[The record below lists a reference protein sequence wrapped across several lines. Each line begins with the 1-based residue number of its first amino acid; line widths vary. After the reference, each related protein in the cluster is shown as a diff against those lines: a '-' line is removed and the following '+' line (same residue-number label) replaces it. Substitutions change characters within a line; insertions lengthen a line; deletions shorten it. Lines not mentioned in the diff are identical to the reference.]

1 MDALIRWSILHRT
14 VVAALSVVWLFAGVF
29 FALHAPLDVF
39 PEFVPPQVTIQTEA
53 PGFAPEHVEQ
63 IVTRPIEAAIN
74 GAPGVES
81 MRSESVYG
89 LSVVLVTFKEDVDPV
104 TIRQGI
110 SERLATLAGELPA
123 GAAQPKLTPLTSST
137 MDVLKFG
144 LLSNAVDPYTLR
156 DIADWTI
163 NPHLL
168 ALPGIAR
175 VTVYGG
181 AIRQVQ
187 IQPDL
192 DRLAGLG
199 LTVNEVMEAGKAAL
213 ALRGG
218 GTIDTSSQ
226 RITLDA
232 PPPTPNPQAL
242 AQALVVMQDN
252 TPITIGQVANVT
264 IGPAVPIGDA
274 TIMGKPGVLVTVSSQ
289 FGANTLE
296 ATDAVEKALEEL
308 KPALARRG
316 IDVILLHRP
325 ASFIERALDNLQ
337 HALALGSALI
347 LAVLY
352 AFLRSWKAA
361 LISFLAIPL
370 SLLAAIVVLAEFGQT
385 LNTMTL
391 GGFALALGVLVD
403 DAIIDIENIMR
414 RLRLAKAVDRADD
427 LETIEDASIEI
438 RGSMLY
444 GTLAVIFVF
453 LPILFAGGVQGRFIG
468 PMALTFIIAV
478 VASMVVALTVTP
490 ALCALLLTGE
500 ETKDTPRLLDRMRDF
515 QAWCME
521 KVRTSWHL
529 TVAALAAAAG
539 AAIAVAP
546 FLHSELIPQFREG
559 HFVIQMATAAQGTS
573 VGDVVATGVRISNEL
588 LKLPFI
594 RAVGHQIG
602 RAEAGEDTWSPDKS
616 EFHVELTGEHEETET
631 EAQEKIRDVL
641 ENFPEVRTEA
651 MTFLGDRISE
661 TLSGETA
668 QVVINLIGTS
678 LDTLES
684 AAETVQ
690 KVISTVE
697 GVEDLRIP
705 KTEKVPTIALS
716 LDYAALANYGLT
728 VQDALDTMRTAFA
741 GATIGQSYVGAQ
753 TVDVVVILP
762 PDERNRIEQLSNL
775 LVSNAKTRVLL
786 GNVASISITDGRS
799 NIQHEGAQRRVN
811 VNFNG
816 SAGRSLRDTVA
827 EVKERVGALKLPAGV
842 YVSYAGQAEEERA
855 GQIRLGVL
863 TALSIALVVV
873 VLTAAFTRRALAVV
887 LLINVPFCLIGGMA
901 AIVGTGVGLTLGSLV
916 GLATVFGICARNSV
930 MMLAHVEHLVDQEGQ
945 PWSAQT
951 IRIAAAERFAPVFMT
966 ALMAALGLVPLAL
979 GLGRPGHEIE
989 APMAIAILGGLTTA
1003 TFLNLVVLPEALIR
1017 MQGWLGL
1024 TEAGSTRNESA
1035 QTTSRAL
1042 ARNFASRWLGQR

>member
-1 MDALIRWSILHRT
+1 MDALIRWSIRHRS
-14 VVAALSVVWLFAGVF
+14 VVAALSVAWFVAGIF

-53 PGFAPEHVEQ
+53 PGFAPEHIEQ
-63 IVTRPIEAAIN
+63 IVTRPIEAAVN
-74 GAPGVES
+74 GAPGIES
-81 MRSESVYG
+81 IRSESVYG
-89 LSVVLVTFKEDVDPV
+89 LSVILITFEADVDPV
-104 TIRQGI
+104 AIRQGI

-123 GAAQPKLTPLTSST
+123 GVAQPTLTPLTSST
-137 MDVLKFG
+137 MDVIKFG
-144 LLSNAVDPYTLR
+144 LLSSAVDPYTLR

-163 NPHLL
+163 HPHLL
-168 ALPGIAR
+168 SLPGIAR

-199 LTVNEVMEAGKAAL
+199 LTVTDVMEAGRAAL

-218 GTIDTSSQ
+218 GTIDTPSQ

-232 PPPTPNPQAL
+232 APPTPDPQAI
-242 AQALVVMQDN
+242 AQGLVTMQDN

-296 ATDAVEKALEEL
+296 ATAAVETALEDL
-308 KPALARRG
+308 KPTLAQRG
-316 IDVILLHRP
+316 IDIILLHRP
-325 ASFIERALDNLQ
+325 ASFIERALGNLE

-370 SLLAAIVVLAEFGQT
+370 SLLAAVFVLAEFGQT

-414 RLRLAKAVDRADD
+414 RLRLAKAAGHDDD
-427 LETIEDASIEI
+427 LATIEESSIEI

-453 LPILFAGGVQGRFIG
+453 LPILFAGGVQGRFIA

-478 VASMVVALTVTP
+478 IASMVVAMTVTP

-500 ETKDTPRLLDRMRDF
+500 ETKETPRLLDRMKAF

-521 KVRTSWHL
+521 AVRRRWPL
-529 TVAALAAAAG
+529 TVAALAAAA
-539 AAIAVAP
+539 AAAVAVAP
-546 FLHSELIPQFREG
+546 FLRSELIPQFREG
-559 HFVIQMATAAQGTS
+559 HFVVQMAMAAQGTS
-573 VGDVVATGVRISNEL
+573 VADVVATGVRVSNEL
-588 LKLPFI
+588 LKLPFVL
-594 RAVGHQIG
+594 AVGHQIG
-602 RAEAGEDTWSPDKS
+602 RADSGEDTWSPDKS
-616 EFHVELTGEHEETET
+616 EFHIELTGEHEETEA

-641 ENFPEVRTEA
+641 ENFPEVRSET

-661 TLSGETA
+661 SLSGETA
-668 QVVINLIGTS
+668 QVVINLTGP
-678 LDTLES
+678 DLERLETAGEAVRS
-684 AAETVQ
+684 AIAD
-690 KVISTVE
+690 ID

-705 KTEKVPTIALS
+705 KAAKVPTLS
-716 LDYAALANYGLT
+716 VKLDRAALANYGLT
-728 VQDALDTMRTAFA
+728 AQDALETMQTAFA
-741 GATIGQSYVGAQ
+741 GTTIGQTYVGAQ

-762 PDERNRIEQLSNL
+762 PDARSRIERLSNL
-775 LVSNAKTRVLL
+775 LVSNSRTRVLL
-786 GNVASISITDGRS
+786 GNVATISMTDGRV
-799 NIQHEGAQRRVN
+799 NIQHDGAQRRVN

-816 SAGRSLRDTVA
+816 SPDRSLRNTVA
-827 EVKERVGALKLPAGV
+827 DVKARVADLKLPPDV

-855 GQIRLGVL
+855 GQIRLAL
-863 TALSIALVVV
+863 LSALSVALVVV
-873 VLTAAFTRRALAVV
+873 VLTAAFARRALAAV

-901 AIVGTGVGLTLGSLV
+901 AIVASGIGLTLGSLV
-916 GLATVFGICARNSV
+916 GLATVFGIGARNSV
-930 MMLAHVEHLVDQEGQ
+930 MMLAHVEHLVDREGRA
-945 PWSAQT
+945 WSDRT
-951 IRIAAAERFAPVFMT
+951 IRLAAAERFAPVFMT
-966 ALMAALGLVPLAL
+966 ALLAALGLIPLAL

-1024 TEAGSTRNESA
+1024 DPTPAGQGRRRKTA
-1035 QTTSRAL
+1035 VTA
-1042 ARNFASRWLGQR
+1042 

>member
-1 MDALIRWSILHRT
+1 MDALIRWSIRYRSA
-14 VVAALSVVWLFAGVF
+14 VAALSVAWLVAGVF

-53 PGFAPEHVEQ
+53 PGFAPEHIEQ
-63 IVTRPIEAAIN
+63 IVTRPIEAAVN
-74 GAPGVES
+74 GAPGIAS
-81 MRSESVYG
+81 IRSESVYG
-89 LSVVLVTFKEDVDPV
+89 LSVVLITFEEDVDPV
-104 TIRQGI
+104 GIRQGI
-110 SERLATLAGELPA
+110 SERLSTLAGELPA
-123 GAAQPKLTPLTSST
+123 GVAQPRLTPLTSST

-163 NPHLL
+163 SPHLL
-168 ALPGIAR
+168 SLAGIAR

-199 LTVNEVMEAGKAAL
+199 LTLGDVMEAGRAAL
-213 ALRGG
+213 AMRGG
-218 GTIDTSSQ
+218 GTIDTASQ

-232 PPPTPNPQAL
+232 PPPAPDPQAIS
-242 AQALVVMQDN
+242 QALVAMHDN
-252 TPITIGQVANVT
+252 TPITIGDIATVT
-264 IGPAVPIGDA
+264 VGPAVPIGDA

-296 ATDAVEKALEEL
+296 ATEAVEAALEAL
-308 KPALARRG
+308 KPALQQRG
-316 IDVILLHRP
+316 IDIILLHRP
-325 ASFIERALDNLQ
+325 ASFIERALGNLE

-370 SLLAAIVVLAEFGQT
+370 SLLAAIVVLAELGQT

-414 RLRLAKAVDRADD
+414 RLRLAKAEGREDD
-427 LETIEDASIEI
+427 LATIEEASIEI

-453 LPILFAGGVQGRFIG
+453 LPVLFAGGVQGRFIG

-478 VASMVVALTVTP
+478 IASMVVALTVTP

-500 ETKDTPRLLDRMRDF
+500 ETKETPRILDYMKRL

-521 KVRTSWHL
+521 QVRTRWRL
-529 TVAALAAAAG
+529 TVAALTGAAG
-539 AAIAVAP
+539 AAVAIAP

-559 HFVIQMATAAQGTS
+559 HFVIQMGMAAQGTS

-588 LKLPFI
+588 MKLPFI

-631 EAQEKIRDVL
+631 EAQERIREVL
-641 ENFPEVRTEA
+641 ESFPEVRTEA

-668 QVVINLIGTS
+668 QVVISLSGTD
-678 LDTLES
+678 LETLER

-690 KVISTVE
+690 AAIQEVE
-697 GVEDLRIP
+697 GVDDLRIP
-705 KTEKVPTIALS
+705 RSAKVPTLS
-716 LDYAALANYGLT
+716 ITLDQAALANYGLT
-728 VQDALDTMRTAFA
+728 ARDALDTVQTAFA
-741 GATIGQSYVGAQ
+741 GTTIGQTYVGAQ

-762 PDERNRIEQLSNL
+762 ADARNRIEQLSNL
-775 LVSNAKTRVLL
+775 LISTPRTSVLL
-786 GNVASISITDGRS
+786 ANVASIKMTDGRV

-816 SAGRSLRDTVA
+816 SGERSLQGTVG
-827 EVKERVGALKLPAGV
+827 EVKERIAALTLPAGV

-855 GQIRLGVL
+855 GQIRLAVL
-863 TALSIALVVV
+863 TALSFALVVV
-873 VLTAAFTRRALAVV
+873 VLAAAFNRRALAVV

-901 AIVGTGVGLTLGSLV
+901 AIVASDIGLTLGSLV
-916 GLATVFGICARNSV
+916 GLITVFGIGARNSV
-930 MMLAHVEHLVDQEGQ
+930 MMLAHVEHLVDREGQ
-945 PWSAQT
+945 PWSDHT
-951 IRIAAAERFAPVFMT
+951 IRVAAAERFAPVFMT

-1017 MQGWLGL
+1017 MQSRLGL
-1024 TEAGSTRNESA
+1024 RPKPGD
-1035 QTTSRAL
+1035 RAL
-1042 ARNFASRWLGQR
+1042 KARPPEAVA

>member
-1 MDALIRWSILHRT
+1 MDALIRWSIRYRT
-14 VVAALSVVWLFAGVF
+14 VVAVMSVAWLVMGVV
-29 FALHAPLDVF
+29 FALRAPLDVF

-63 IVTRPIEAAIN
+63 IVTRPIEAAVN
-74 GAPGVES
+74 GAPGVKF

-89 LSVVLVTFKEDVDPV
+89 LSVVLVSFEDDVDPI

-110 SERLATLAGELPA
+110 SERLATLAGELPE
-123 GAAQPKLTPLTSST
+123 GVAQPKLTPLTSST

-144 LLSNAVDPYTLR
+144 LISDVVDAYTLR

-192 DRLAGLG
+192 NRLAGLG
-199 LTVNEVMEAGKAAL
+199 LTLKDVMEAGRSAL
-213 ALRGG
+213 TLRGG

-226 RITLDA
+226 RITVDV
-232 PPPTPNPQAL
+232 PPPTPDPQAL
-242 AQALVVMQDN
+242 AQALVVMEGN
-252 TPITIGQVANVT
+252 TPVTVGQVANVT

-289 FGANTLE
+289 FGANTLK
-296 ATDAVEKALEEL
+296 ATVAIENALKDL
-308 KPALARRG
+308 KPALAHRG
-316 IDVILLHRP
+316 IDVVLLHRP
-325 ASFIERALDNLQ
+325 ASFIERALGNLE

-370 SLLAAIVVLAEFGQT
+370 SLLAAIFVLAQFGQT

-414 RLRLAKAVDRADD
+414 RLRLAKAEGRDDD
-427 LETIEDASIEI
+427 LGTIEEASIEI

-468 PMALTFIIAV
+468 PMALTFVIAV
-478 VASMVVALTVTP
+478 MASMVVALTVTP

-500 ETKDTPRLLDRMRDF
+500 AARETPRLLDRMKDF

-521 KVRTSWHL
+521 KVRTNWRV
-529 TVAALAAAAG
+529 TVGVLAAAA
-539 AAIAVAP
+539 AAAVAVAP
-546 FLHSELIPQFREG
+546 FLRSELIPQFREG

-573 VGDVVATGVRISNEL
+573 VGDIAATGVRISNEL

-616 EFHVELTGEHEETET
+616 EFHVELTSEHSETET

-661 TLSGETA
+661 SLSGETA
-668 QVVINLIGTS
+668 QMVINLSGTE
-678 LDTLES
+678 LQALEVT
-684 AAETVQ
+684 AEQIEKAIASVDG
-690 KVISTVE
+690 IE
-697 GVEDLRIP
+697 ALRIP
-705 KTEKVPTIALS
+705 RAAKVPTIAVK
-716 LDYAALANYGLT
+716 LDRVALTNYGLT
-728 VQDALDTMRTAFA
+728 PQDALDTMQTAFA
-741 GATIGQSYVGAQ
+741 GTTIGQTYIGAQ

-762 PDERNRIEQLSNL
+762 PNERNRIEQLSNL
-775 LVSNAKTRVLL
+775 LVGNAKTRVLL
-786 GNVASISITDGRS
+786 GNVASIIMTEGRS

-816 SAGRSLRDTVA
+816 SEHHSLRDIVS
-827 EVKERVGALKLPAGV
+827 EVKKRVSALKLPAGV

-855 GQIRLGVL
+855 GQIRLGLL
-863 TALSIALVVV
+863 TSVSITLVII
-873 VLTAAFTRRALAVV
+873 VLTAAFERRALAAV

-901 AIVGTGVGLTLGSLV
+901 AIVASGIGLTLGSLV
-916 GLATVFGICARNSV
+916 GLVTVFGIGARNSV
-930 MMLAHVEHLVDQEGQ
+930 MMLAHVEHLVDREGRA
-945 PWSAQT
+945 WSDHT
-951 IRIAAAERFAPVFMT
+951 IRVAAAERFAPVFMT

-1017 MQGWLGL
+1017 MQSWLRINKDR
-1024 TEAGSTRNESA
+1024 STPNRSNGA
-1035 QTTSRAL
+1035 IRRATK
-1042 ARNFASRWLGQR
+1042 FATRDG

>member
-1 MDALIRWSILHRT
+1 MDALIRWSIRYR
-14 VVAALSVVWLFAGVF
+14 VAVAALSVVWLVAGVL
-29 FALHAPLDVF
+29 FALNAPLDVF

-63 IVTRPIEAAIN
+63 IITRPIEAAVN
-74 GAPGVES
+74 GAPGIES

-89 LSVVLVTFKEDVDPV
+89 LSVVLITFKEDVDPL

-123 GAAQPKLTPLTSST
+123 GVTQPKLTPLTSST

-144 LLSNAVDPYTLR
+144 LVSNVVDAYTLR

-163 NPHLL
+163 NPQLL
-168 ALPGIAR
+168 SLPGIAR

-181 AIRQVQ
+181 AVREVQ
-187 IQPDL
+187 IQPDV

-199 LTVNEVMEAGKAAL
+199 ISLNELMEAGKAAV

-218 GTIDTSSQ
+218 GTIDTNSQ

-232 PPPTPNPQAL
+232 PPPTPDPEAISQG
-242 AQALVVMQDN
+242 LVVMQDN
-252 TPITIGQVANVT
+252 MPVTIGQVANVT
-264 IGPAVPIGDA
+264 IGPQVPIGDA

-289 FGANTLE
+289 FGANTLK
-296 ATDAVEKALEEL
+296 ATEAVEEALKDL
-308 KPALARRG
+308 KPTLEKRG

-325 ASFIERALDNLQ
+325 ASFIERALGNLE

-347 LAVLY
+347 LGVLY

-414 RLRLAKAVDRADD
+414 RLRLAKAEGKTDD
-427 LETIEDASIEI
+427 LATIEEASIEI

-453 LPILFAGGVQGRFIG
+453 LPILFTGGVQGRFIG

-478 VASMVVALTVTP
+478 IASMVVALTVTP
-490 ALCALLLTGE
+490 ALCALLLTGD
-500 ETKDTPRLLDRMRDF
+500 ETQETPRILERMKNV
-515 QAWCME
+515 QAWCMDR
-521 KVRTSWHL
+521 VRRSWGA
-529 TVAALAAAAG
+529 TVALLVAASAASIG
-539 AAIAVAP
+539 VAP

-559 HFVIQMATAAQGTS
+559 HFVIQMTAAAQGTS
-573 VGDVVATGVRISNEL
+573 VADVVATGIRVSNEL

-616 EFHVELTGEHEETET
+616 EFHVELTSEHEETET
-631 EAQEKIRDVL
+631 EAQDKIREVL
-641 ENFPEVRTEA
+641 EDFPEVRTEA

-661 TLSGETA
+661 SLSGETA
-668 QVVINLIGTS
+668 QMVINLSGPQ
-678 LDTLES
+678 LEALEA
-684 AAETVQ
+684 AAEQIQ
-690 KVISTVE
+690 KAIATVE

-705 KTEKVPTIALS
+705 RAAKVPTITLK
-716 LDYAALANYGLT
+716 LDNAALARYGLT
-728 VQDALDTMRTAFA
+728 AQDALDAVQTGFA
-741 GATIGQSYVGAQ
+741 GTTIGQTYVGAQ
-753 TVDVVVILP
+753 TVDVVVILAP
-762 PDERNRIEQLSNL
+762 SDRNRVEQLSNL
-775 LVSNAKTRVLL
+775 LMGNTKSRVLL
-786 GNVASISITDGRS
+786 GSVATITMTDGRS
-799 NIQHEGAQRRVN
+799 NIQHEGAQRRVT

-816 SAGRSLRDTVA
+816 SPERSLRDTDT
-827 EVKERVGALKLPAGV
+827 EVKERIAELKLPQGV

-855 GQIRLGVL
+855 GQLRLALL
-863 TALSIALVVV
+863 TSLSIALVVV
-873 VLTAAFTRRALAVV
+873 VLTLAFKRRALAGV

-901 AIVGTGVGLTLGSLV
+901 AIVASGIGLTLGSLV
-916 GLATVFGICARNSV
+916 GLVTVFGIGARNSV
-930 MMLAHVEHLVDQEGQ
+930 MMLAHVEHLVDVEGH
-945 PWSAQT
+945 PWSAET
-951 IRIAAAERFAPVFMT
+951 IHIAAAERFAPVFMT

-989 APMAIAILGGLTTA
+989 APMAITILGGLTSA
-1003 TFLNLVVLPEALIR
+1003 TFLNLVLLPETLIR
-1017 MQGWLGL
+1017 LQSWLGL
-1024 TEAGSTRNESA
+1024 DKKSSDAKARRTFAKVGS
-1035 QTTSRAL
+1035 
-1042 ARNFASRWLGQR
+1042 

>member
-1 MDALIRWSILHRT
+1 MDALIKWSIRYRT
-14 VVAALSVVWLFAGVF
+14 LVAALTVVWLVAGAF

-53 PGFAPEHVEQ
+53 QGFAPELVEQ
-63 IVTRPIEAAIN
+63 TVTRPIEAAVN

-81 MRSESVYG
+81 IRSESVYG
-89 LSVVLVTFKEDVDPV
+89 LSVVLLSFKDDVDPV
-104 TIRQGI
+104 SVRQGI

-123 GAAQPKLTPLTSST
+123 GVAQPKLTPLTSST

-144 LLSNAVDPYTLR
+144 LISNTVDSYTLR

-163 NPHLL
+163 SPDLL

-181 AIRQVQ
+181 AVRQVQ

-199 LTVNEVMEAGKAAL
+199 LTVKDVLEAGRAAL
-213 ALRGG
+213 TLRGG
-218 GTIDTSSQ
+218 GTVDTNAQ
-226 RITLDA
+226 RIMLDA
-232 PPPTPNPQAL
+232 PPPGPDPAVI

-252 TPITIGQVANVT
+252 RPITIGQVANVT
-264 IGPAVPIGDA
+264 ISPAVPIGDA
-274 TIMGKPGVLVTVSSQ
+274 TIMGEPGVLVTVSSQ

-296 ATDAVEKALEEL
+296 ATHVVERALEDL

-316 IDVILLHRP
+316 IEIILLHRP
-325 ASFIERALDNLQ
+325 ASFIERALGNLE

-352 AFLRSWKAA
+352 GFLRSWKAA

-370 SLLAAIVVLAEFGQT
+370 SLLAAIVVLAELGQT

-414 RLRLAKAVDRADD
+414 RLRLAKAAGQADP
-427 LETIEDASIEI
+427 LATIEDASIEI

-453 LPILFAGGVQGRFIG
+453 IPILFAGGVQGRFIG

-500 ETKDTPRLLDRMRDF
+500 EAKETPRLVGKMKDL

-521 KVRTSWHL
+521 KVRAHWHV
-529 TVAALAAAAG
+529 TVAALAAMAG
-539 AAIAVAP
+539 ASIAVAP
-546 FLHSELIPQFREG
+546 FLQSELIPQFREG
-559 HFVIQMATAAQGTS
+559 HFVIQMATATQGTS
-573 VGDVVATGVRISNEL
+573 VGDVMQTGIRISREL
-588 LKLPFI
+588 LKLPFVS
-594 RAVGHQIG
+594 AVGHQIG

-616 EFHVELTGEHEETET
+616 EFHVELTARHEETET
-631 EAQEKIRDVL
+631 EAQEKIRFAL
-641 ENFPEVRTEA
+641 ESFPEVRTET

-668 QVVINLIGTS
+668 QVVINLSGA
-678 LDTLES
+678 DLE
-684 AAETVQ
+684 ALENVAEDI
-690 KVISTVE
+690 KNAISSVK
-697 GVEDLRIP
+697 GVDDLRIP
-705 KTEKVPTIALS
+705 KAAKVPTIS
-716 LDYAALANYGLT
+716 LKLDHVALANYGLT
-728 VQDALDTMRTAFA
+728 AEDALGTVQTAFA
-741 GATIGQSYVGAQ
+741 GTTIGQTFVGAQ
-753 TVDVVVILP
+753 TIDVVVILQAT
-762 PDERNRIEQLSNL
+762 DRGRIEQLSNL
-775 LVSNAKTRVLL
+775 LVGNAQTRVLL
-786 GNVASISITDGRS
+786 GNIASVAMTEGRV
-799 NIQHEGAQRRVN
+799 NIQHEGAQRRVT

-816 SAGRSLRDTVA
+816 SAERSLQETVA
-827 EVKERVGALKLPAGV
+827 EVKDRVAARRLPQGV

-855 GQIRLGVL
+855 ARLRLAVL
-863 TALSIALVVV
+863 TAISIGLVVV
-873 VLTAAFTRRALAVV
+873 VLTAAFTRRSLAAV

-901 AIVGTGVGLTLGSLV
+901 AIVASGIGLTLGSLV
-916 GLATVFGICARNSV
+916 GLVTVFGIGARNSV
-930 MMLAHVEHLVDQEGQ
+930 MMLAHVEHLVDREAR
-945 PWSAQT
+945 PWSDQT
-951 IRIAAAERFAPVFMT
+951 IRVAAAERFAPVFMT
-966 ALMAALGLVPLAL
+966 ALMAALGLVPL
-979 GLGRPGHEIE
+979 GSRPRPSGSRNRGRQWQ
-989 APMAIAILGGLTTA
+989 LQ
-1003 TFLNLVVLPEALIR
+1003 F
-1017 MQGWLGL
+1017 W
-1024 TEAGSTRNESA
+1024 AGSPRPPS
-1035 QTTSRAL
+1035 
-1042 ARNFASRWLGQR
+1042 

>member
-1 MDALIRWSILHRT
+1 MDSLIRWSIKYRT
-14 VVAALSVVWLFAGVF
+14 AVAALSIVWLVAGVF
-29 FALHAPLDVF
+29 FALRAPLDVF

-53 PGFAPEHVEQ
+53 PGFAPEHIEQ
-63 IVTRPIEAAIN
+63 IVTRPIESAVN
-74 GAPGVES
+74 GAPGIAS
-81 MRSESVYG
+81 IRSESVYG
-89 LSVVLVTFKEDVDPV
+89 LSVVLITFEEDVDPV

-123 GAAQPKLTPLTSST
+123 GVAQPKLTPLTSST

-144 LLSNAVDPYTLR
+144 LVSNVVDAYTLR

-163 NPHLL
+163 NPQLL

-181 AIRQVQ
+181 AIRQLQ

-192 DRLAGLG
+192 DRLSGLG
-199 LTVNEVMEAGKAAL
+199 LTINDVMQAGRAAL

-218 GTIDTSSQ
+218 GTIDTSAQ

-232 PPPTPNPQAL
+232 PPPAPDPKAI

-252 TPITIGQVANVT
+252 MPITIGQVAKVT

-289 FGANTLE
+289 FGANTLK
-296 ATDAVEKALEEL
+296 ATEAVESALVSL
-308 KPALARRG
+308 RPALAQRG

-325 ASFIERALDNLQ
+325 ASFIERALGNLE

-370 SLLAAIVVLAEFGQT
+370 SLLAAIVVLSEFGQT

-414 RLRLAKAVDRADD
+414 RLRLAKAEGRHND

-444 GTLAVIFVF
+444 GTLAVIFFF

-478 VASMVVALTVTP
+478 IASMVVALTVTP
-490 ALCALLLTGE
+490 ALCALLLKGD
-500 ETKDTPRLLDRMRDF
+500 ETKETPRILNRMKDV
-515 QAWCME
+515 QSWCME
-521 KVRTSWHL
+521 VVRAHWGL
-529 TVAALAAAAG
+529 TVAALAAAA
-539 AAIAVAP
+539 AASIAVAP
-546 FLHSELIPQFREG
+546 FLRSELIPQFREG

-573 VGDVVATGVRISNEL
+573 VGDVVATGIRVSNEL

-616 EFHVELTGEHEETET
+616 EFHVELTDEHEETET
-631 EAQEKIRDVL
+631 EAQEKIREIL
-641 ENFPEVRTEA
+641 EKFPEVRTEA

-661 TLSGETA
+661 SLSGETA
-668 QVVINLIGTS
+668 QMVINLSGTN
-678 LDTLES
+678 LETLES
-684 AAETVQ
+684 AAEDVQ
-690 KVISTVE
+690 AAIAPVK
-697 GVEDLRIP
+697 GVDDLRVP
-705 KTEKVPTIALS
+705 RAVKVPTIALK
-716 LDYAALANYGLT
+716 LDHAALANYGLT
-728 VQDALDTMRTAFA
+728 AQDALETVQTAFA
-741 GATIGQSYVGAQ
+741 GTTIGQSYIGAQ

-762 PDERNRIEQLSNL
+762 PEKRNRVEQLSNL
-775 LVSNAKTRVLL
+775 LISNAKTRVLL
-786 GNVASISITDGRS
+786 GNVASITMTDGRS

-816 SAGRSLRDTVA
+816 SDDRSLRDTVA
-827 EVKERVGALKLPAGV
+827 DVKMRIDALKLPAGV

-855 GQIRLGVL
+855 GQIRLALL
-863 TALSIALVVV
+863 TVLSIALVVI
-873 VLTAAFTRRALAVV
+873 VLTAAFKRRALAAV

-901 AIVGTGVGLTLGSLV
+901 AIVASGIGLTLGSLV
-916 GLATVFGICARNSV
+916 GLVTVFGIGARNSV
-930 MMLAHVEHLVDQEGQ
+930 MMLAHVEHLVDREGH
-945 PWSAQT
+945 PWSAHT
-951 IRIAAAERFAPVFMT
+951 IRVAAAERFAPVFMT

-989 APMAIAILGGLTTA
+989 APMAIAVLGGLTTA

-1017 MQGWLGL
+1017 LQNWLGL
-1024 TEAGSTRNESA
+1024 GGGLSKDFSDVTDGET
-1035 QTTSRAL
+1035 AL
-1042 ARNFASRWLGQR
+1042 AIGKV

>member
-1 MDALIRWSILHRT
+1 MDSLIRWSIKYRT
-14 VVAALSVVWLFAGVF
+14 AVAALSIVWLVAGVF
-29 FALHAPLDVF
+29 FALRAPLDVF
-39 PEFVPPQVTIQTEA
+39 PEFVPPQVTIQTEV

-63 IVTRPIEAAIN
+63 IVTRPIESAVN
-74 GAPGVES
+74 GAPGIAS
-81 MRSESVYG
+81 IRSESVYG
-89 LSVVLVTFKEDVDPV
+89 LSVVLITFEVDVDPV

-110 SERLATLAGELPA
+110 SERLATLAGELPT
-123 GAAQPKLTPLTSST
+123 GVAQPKLTPLTSST

-144 LLSNAVDPYTLR
+144 LVSNVVDAYTLR

-163 NPHLL
+163 NPQLL

-192 DRLAGLG
+192 DRLSGLG
-199 LTVNEVMEAGKAAL
+199 LTINDVMQAGRAAL

-218 GTIDTSSQ
+218 GTIDTSAQ

-232 PPPTPNPQAL
+232 PPPAPDPQAI

-252 TPITIGQVANVT
+252 MPITIGQVAKVT

-274 TIMGKPGVLVTVSSQ
+274 TILGKPGVLVTVSSQ
-289 FGANTLE
+289 FGANTLK
-296 ATDAVEKALEEL
+296 ATEAVESALANL
-308 KPALARRG
+308 RPALAQRG

-325 ASFIERALDNLQ
+325 ASFIERALGNLE

-414 RLRLAKAVDRADD
+414 RLRIAKAEGRHND

-468 PMALTFIIAV
+468 PIALTFIIAV
-478 VASMVVALTVTP
+478 IASMVVALTVTP
-490 ALCALLLTGE
+490 ALCALLLKGD
-500 ETKDTPRLLDRMRDF
+500 ETKETPRILDRMKDV
-515 QAWCME
+515 QSWCME
-521 KVRTSWHL
+521 VVRAHWGL
-529 TVAALAAAAG
+529 TVAALAAAA
-539 AAIAVAP
+539 AASIAVAP
-546 FLHSELIPQFREG
+546 FLRSELIPQFREG

-573 VGDVVATGVRISNEL
+573 VGDVVATGIRVSNEL

-616 EFHVELTGEHEETET
+616 EFHVELTDEHEETET
-631 EAQEKIRDVL
+631 EAQEKIREIL
-641 ENFPEVRTEA
+641 EKFPEIRTEA

-661 TLSGETA
+661 SLSGETA
-668 QVVINLIGTS
+668 QMVINLSGTN
-678 LDTLES
+678 LEALES
-684 AAETVQ
+684 AAEDVQ
-690 KVISTVE
+690 AAIAPVK
-697 GVEDLRIP
+697 GVDDLRVP
-705 KTEKVPTIALS
+705 RAVKVPTIALK
-716 LDYAALANYGLT
+716 LDHAALANYGLT
-728 VQDALDTMRTAFA
+728 AQDALETVQTAFA
-741 GATIGQSYVGAQ
+741 GTTIGQSYIGAQ

-762 PDERNRIEQLSNL
+762 PEKRNRVEQLSNL
-775 LVSNAKTRVLL
+775 LISNAKTRVLL
-786 GNVASISITDGRS
+786 GNVASITMTDGRS

-816 SAGRSLRDTVA
+816 SDDRSLRDTVA
-827 EVKERVGALKLPAGV
+827 DVKMRIDALKLPAGV

-855 GQIRLGVL
+855 GQIRLALL
-863 TALSIALVVV
+863 TVLSIALVVI
-873 VLTAAFTRRALAVV
+873 VLTAAFKRRALAAV

-901 AIVGTGVGLTLGSLV
+901 AIIASGIGLTLGSLV
-916 GLATVFGICARNSV
+916 GLVTVFGIGARNSV
-930 MMLAHVEHLVDQEGQ
+930 MMLAHVEHLVDREGH
-945 PWSAQT
+945 PWSAHT
-951 IRIAAAERFAPVFMT
+951 IRVAAAERFAPVFMT

-989 APMAIAILGGLTTA
+989 APMAIAVLGGLTTA

-1017 MQGWLGL
+1017 LQNWLGL
-1024 TEAGSTRNESA
+1024 GGGLSNDFGDAADRET
-1035 QTTSRAL
+1035 AL
-1042 ARNFASRWLGQR
+1042 AIGKG

>member
-1 MDALIRWSILHRT
+1 MDALIRWSIRHRV
-14 VVAALSVVWLFAGVF
+14 VVAALSVAWLFAGVF
-29 FALHAPLDVF
+29 FAFQAPLDVF

-53 PGFAPEHVEQ
+53 PGFAPEQVEQ
-63 IVTRPIEAAIN
+63 IVTRPIEAAVN
-74 GAPGVES
+74 GAPGVQS
-81 MRSESVYG
+81 LRSESVYG
-89 LSVVLVTFKEDVDPV
+89 LSVVVVTFESDVDPV

-110 SERLATLAGELPA
+110 SERLGTLAGELPT
-123 GAAQPKLTPLTSST
+123 GVAQPKLTPLTSST

-144 LLSNAVDPYTLR
+144 LLSNSVDPYTLR

-187 IQPDL
+187 IRPNL

-199 LTVNEVMEAGKAAL
+199 LSINDVMDAGRAAL
-213 ALRGG
+213 VLRGG
-218 GTIDTSSQ
+218 GTVDTSSQ

-232 PPPTPNPQAL
+232 PPPAPDPQAI
-242 AQALVVMQDN
+242 AQALVSMQDN
-252 TPITIGQVANVT
+252 MPITIGQVANVT

-274 TIMGKPGVLVTVSSQ
+274 TIMGRPGVLVTVSSQ

-296 ATDAVEKALEEL
+296 ATEAVERALEDL
-308 KPALARRG
+308 KPALERRG
-316 IDVILLHRP
+316 IDIILLHRP
-325 ASFIERALDNLQ
+325 ASFIERALSNLE

-347 LAVLY
+347 LIVLY

-370 SLLAAIVVLAEFGQT
+370 SLLAAIFVLAEFGQT

-414 RLRLAKAVDRADD
+414 RLRLAKAAGRDDD
-427 LETIEDASIEI
+427 LQTIEEASIEI

-468 PMALTFIIAV
+468 PMALTFVIAV
-478 VASMVVALTVTP
+478 VASMIVALTVTP
-490 ALCALLLTGE
+490 ALCALMLTGE
-500 ETKDTPRLLDRMRDF
+500 ETKESPRLVTLMQGL
-515 QAWCME
+515 QASCME
-521 KVRTSWHL
+521 KVRTRWGL
-529 TVAALAAAAG
+529 TVAALAGAAA

-559 HFVIQMATAAQGTS
+559 HFVIQMTAAAQGTS
-573 VGDVVATGVRISNEL
+573 VGDISATGIRISNEL
-588 LKLPFI
+588 LKLPFV

-616 EFHVELTGEHEETET
+616 EFHVELTAEHDETET

-641 ENFPEVRTEA
+641 ERFPEVRTEA

-668 QVVINLIGTS
+668 QVVINLIGTEIEA
-678 LDTLES
+678 LES
-684 AAETVQ
+684 SAEEVQ
-690 KVISTVE
+690 KAIAGVD

-705 KTEKVPTIALS
+705 KAAKVPTMAIRLNRT
-716 LDYAALANYGLT
+716 ALANYGLT
-728 VQDALDTMRTAFA
+728 AQDALDNVQTAFA
-741 GATIGQSYVGAQ
+741 GTTIGQTYVGAQ

-762 PDERNRIEQLSNL
+762 PEQRDRVEQLANL
-775 LVSNAKTRVLL
+775 LVGNSKTRVQLR
-786 GNVASISITDGRS
+786 NVAAIGMTDGRS
-799 NIQHEGAQRRVN
+799 IIQHEGAQRRVN

-816 SAGRSLRDTVA
+816 ASDRSLRDTVA
-827 EVKERVGALKLPAGV
+827 EVKDRVAALQLPAGV

-855 GQIRLGVL
+855 GQIRLGIL
-863 TALSIALVVV
+863 TALSIALVVI
-873 VLTAAFTRRALAVV
+873 VLTTAFSRRALAVV

-901 AIVGTGVGLTLGSLV
+901 AIVASGVGLTLGSLV
-916 GLATVFGICARNSV
+916 GLVTVFGIGARNSV
-930 MMLAHVEHLVDQEGQ
+930 MMLAHVEHLVDQEGR
-945 PWSAQT
+945 PWSAPT

-989 APMAIAILGGLTTA
+989 APMAIAILGGLATA

-1024 TEAGSTRNESA
+1024 GKGGGAVPKLAKAKPSRQPESA
-1035 QTTSRAL
+1035 RS
-1042 ARNFASRWLGQR
+1042 S

>member
-1 MDALIRWSILHRT
+1 MDALIRWSIRHRS
-14 VVAALSVVWLFAGVF
+14 VVAALSVAWFVAGTF
-29 FALHAPLDVF
+29 FAPHAPLDGL
-39 PEFVPPQVTIQTEA
+39 PGFVPPQDTIQTAA
-53 PGFAPEHVEQ
+53 PGFAPEHIEQ
-63 IVTRPIEAAIN
+63 IVTRPIEAAVN
-74 GAPGVES
+74 GAPGIES
-81 MRSESVYG
+81 IRSESVYG
-89 LSVVLVTFKEDVDPV
+89 LSVILITFEADVDPV
-104 TIRQGI
+104 AIRQGI

-123 GAAQPKLTPLTSST
+123 GVAQPTLTPLTSST
-137 MDVLKFG
+137 MDVIKFG
-144 LLSNAVDPYTLR
+144 LLSSAVDPYTLR

-163 NPHLL
+163 HPHLL
-168 ALPGIAR
+168 SLPGIAR

-199 LTVNEVMEAGKAAL
+199 LTVTDVMEAGRAAL

-218 GTIDTSSQ
+218 GTIDTPSQ

-232 PPPTPNPQAL
+232 APPTPDPQAI
-242 AQALVVMQDN
+242 AQGLVTMQDN

-296 ATDAVEKALEEL
+296 ATAAVETALEDL
-308 KPALARRG
+308 KPTLAQRG
-316 IDVILLHRP
+316 IDIILLHRP
-325 ASFIERALDNLQ
+325 ASFIERALGNLE

-370 SLLAAIVVLAEFGQT
+370 SLLAAVFVLAEFGQT

-414 RLRLAKAVDRADD
+414 RLRLAKAAGHDDD
-427 LETIEDASIEI
+427 LATIEESSIEI

-453 LPILFAGGVQGRFIG
+453 LPILFAGGVQGRFIA

-478 VASMVVALTVTP
+478 IASMVVAMTVTP

-500 ETKDTPRLLDRMRDF
+500 ETKETPRLLDRMKAF

-521 KVRTSWHL
+521 AVRRRWPL
-529 TVAALAAAAG
+529 TVAALAAAA
-539 AAIAVAP
+539 AAAVAVAP
-546 FLHSELIPQFREG
+546 FLRSELIPQFREG
-559 HFVIQMATAAQGTS
+559 HFVVQMAMAAQGTS
-573 VGDVVATGVRISNEL
+573 VADVVATGVRVSNEL
-588 LKLPFI
+588 LKLPFVL
-594 RAVGHQIG
+594 AVGHQIG
-602 RAEAGEDTWSPDKS
+602 RADSGEDTWSPDKS
-616 EFHVELTGEHEETET
+616 EFHIELTSEHEETEA

-641 ENFPEVRTEA
+641 ENFPEVRSET

-661 TLSGETA
+661 SLSGETA
-668 QVVINLIGTS
+668 QVVINLTGP
-678 LDTLES
+678 DLERLETAGEAVRS
-684 AAETVQ
+684 AIAD
-690 KVISTVE
+690 ID

-705 KTEKVPTIALS
+705 KAAKVPTLS
-716 LDYAALANYGLT
+716 VKLDRAALANYGLT
-728 VQDALDTMRTAFA
+728 AQDALETMQTAFA
-741 GATIGQSYVGAQ
+741 GTTIGQTYVGAQ

-762 PDERNRIEQLSNL
+762 PDERSRIERLSNL
-775 LVSNAKTRVLL
+775 LVSNSRTRVLL
-786 GNVASISITDGRS
+786 GNVATISMTDGRV
-799 NIQHEGAQRRVN
+799 NIQHDGAQRRVN

-816 SAGRSLRDTVA
+816 SPDRSLRNTVA
-827 EVKERVGALKLPAGV
+827 DVKARVADLKLPPDV

-855 GQIRLGVL
+855 GQIRLAL
-863 TALSIALVVV
+863 LSALSVALVVV
-873 VLTAAFTRRALAVV
+873 VLTAAFARRALAAV

-901 AIVGTGVGLTLGSLV
+901 AIVASGIGLTLGSLV
-916 GLATVFGICARNSV
+916 GLATVFGIGARNSV
-930 MMLAHVEHLVDQEGQ
+930 MMLAHVEHLVDREGRA
-945 PWSAQT
+945 WSDRT
-951 IRIAAAERFAPVFMT
+951 IRLAAAERFAPVFMT
-966 ALMAALGLVPLAL
+966 ALLAALGLIPLAL

-1024 TEAGSTRNESA
+1024 DPTPAGQGRRRKTA
-1035 QTTSRAL
+1035 VTA
-1042 ARNFASRWLGQR
+1042 

>member
-1 MDALIRWSILHRT
+1 MDALIRWSIRHRS
-14 VVAALSVVWLFAGVF
+14 VVAALSVAWFVAGIF

-63 IVTRPIEAAIN
+63 IVTRPIEAAVN
-74 GAPGVES
+74 GAPGIES
-81 MRSESVYG
+81 IRSESIYG
-89 LSVVLVTFKEDVDPV
+89 LSVILITFEENVDPV
-104 TIRQGI
+104 AIRQGI
-110 SERLATLAGELPA
+110 SERLATLAGELPT
-123 GAAQPKLTPLTSST
+123 GVAQPTLTPLTSST
-137 MDVLKFG
+137 MDVIKFG
-144 LLSNAVDPYTLR
+144 LLSSAVDPYTLR

-163 NPHLL
+163 HPHLL
-168 ALPGIAR
+168 SLPGVAR

-199 LTVNEVMEAGKAAL
+199 LTVNDVMEAGRSAL

-232 PPPTPNPQAL
+232 APPTPDPQAI
-242 AQALVVMQDN
+242 AQGLVTMQDN

-274 TIMGKPGVLVTVSSQ
+274 TIMGRPGVLVTVSSQ

-296 ATDAVEKALEEL
+296 ATAAVEKALEDL
-308 KPALARRG
+308 KPGLAQRG
-316 IDVILLHRP
+316 IDIVLLHRP
-325 ASFIERALDNLQ
+325 ASFIERALGNLE

-370 SLLAAIVVLAEFGQT
+370 SLLAAVFVLAELGQT

-414 RLRLAKAVDRADD
+414 RLRLAKAAGHDDD
-427 LETIEDASIEI
+427 LATIEESSIEI

-453 LPILFAGGVQGRFIG
+453 LPILFAGGVQGRFIA

-478 VASMVVALTVTP
+478 IASMVVAMTVTP

-500 ETKDTPRLLDRMRDF
+500 KTKETPRLLDRMKAF

-521 KVRTSWHL
+521 AVRKRWHL
-529 TVAALAAAAG
+529 TVAALAAAAA

-546 FLHSELIPQFREG
+546 FLRSELIPQFREG
-559 HFVIQMATAAQGTS
+559 HFVVQMAMAAQGTS
-573 VGDVVATGVRISNEL
+573 VGDVVATGVRVSNEL
-588 LKLPFI
+588 LKLPFVL
-594 RAVGHQIG
+594 AVGHQIG
-602 RAEAGEDTWSPDKS
+602 RADSGEDTWSPDKS
-616 EFHVELTGEHEETET
+616 EFHIELTGEHEETET
-631 EAQEKIRDVL
+631 EAQEKIRDAL
-641 ENFPEVRTEA
+641 ENFPEVRSET

-661 TLSGETA
+661 SLSGETA
-668 QVVINLIGTS
+668 QVVINLTGT
-678 LDTLES
+678 DLERLET
-684 AAETVQ
+684 AGETVRSA
-690 KVISTVE
+690 IAGID

-705 KTEKVPTIALS
+705 KAAKVPTLS
-716 LDYAALANYGLT
+716 VRLDRAALANYGLT
-728 VQDALDTMRTAFA
+728 AQDALDTMQTAFA
-741 GATIGQSYVGAQ
+741 GTTIGQTYVGAQ

-762 PDERNRIEQLSNL
+762 PDARSRVEQLSNL
-775 LVSNAKTRVLL
+775 LVSNSRTRVLL
-786 GNVASISITDGRS
+786 GNVATISMTDGRV
-799 NIQHEGAQRRVN
+799 NIQHDGAQRRVN

-816 SAGRSLRDTVA
+816 SPDRSLRNTVA
-827 EVKERVGALKLPAGV
+827 DVKARVADLKLPPDV

-855 GQIRLGVL
+855 GQIRLAL
-863 TALSIALVVV
+863 LSALSVALVVI
-873 VLTAAFTRRALAVV
+873 VLTAAFARRSLAAV

-901 AIVGTGVGLTLGSLV
+901 AIVASGIGLTLGSLV
-916 GLATVFGICARNSV
+916 GLATVFGIGARNSV
-930 MMLAHVEHLVDQEGQ
+930 MMLAHVEHLVDREGHA
-945 PWSAQT
+945 WSDRT
-951 IRIAAAERFAPVFMT
+951 IRLAAAERFAPVFMT
-966 ALMAALGLVPLAL
+966 ALLAALGLIPLAL

-1024 TEAGSTRNESA
+1024 DPMPSGGQEPRRKTV
-1035 QTTSRAL
+1035 L
-1042 ARNFASRWLGQR
+1042 AA

>member
-1 MDALIRWSILHRT
+1 MDALIRWSIRHRV
-14 VVAALSVVWLFAGVF
+14 VVAALSVAWFCAGVF
-29 FALHAPLDVF
+29 FALRAPLDVF

-53 PGFAPEHVEQ
+53 AGFAPEQVEQ
-63 IVTRPIEAAIN
+63 IVTRPIEAAVN

-81 MRSESVYG
+81 LRSEFVYG
-89 LSVVLVTFKEDVDPV
+89 LSVVVVSFESDVDPV

-110 SERLATLAGELPA
+110 SERLGTLAGELPM
-123 GAAQPKLTPLTSST
+123 GVAQPKLTPLTSST

-144 LLSNAVDPYTLR
+144 LLSNSVDPYTLR
-156 DIADWTI
+156 DIADWTV

-187 IQPDL
+187 IQPNL

-199 LTVNEVMEAGKAAL
+199 LSINDVMEAGRSAL

-218 GTIDTSSQ
+218 GTVDTRSQ

-232 PPPTPNPQAL
+232 PPPAPDPQAI
-242 AQALVVMQDN
+242 AQALVSMQDN
-252 TPITIGQVANVT
+252 MPITIGQVANVT

-274 TIMGKPGVLVTVSSQ
+274 TIMGRPGVLVTVSSQ
-289 FGANTLE
+289 FGANTLK
-296 ATDAVEKALEEL
+296 ATEAVERALEDL
-308 KPALARRG
+308 KPALERRG
-316 IDVILLHRP
+316 IDIILLHRP
-325 ASFIERALDNLQ
+325 ASFIERALSNLE

-347 LAVLY
+347 LIVLY

-370 SLLAAIVVLAEFGQT
+370 SLLAAIFVLAQFGQT

-414 RLRLAKAVDRADD
+414 RLRLAKAAGRDDD
-427 LETIEDASIEI
+427 LQTIEEASIEI

-478 VASMVVALTVTP
+478 LASMVVALTVTP
-490 ALCALLLTGE
+490 ALSALMLTGE
-500 ETKDTPRLLDRMRDF
+500 ETKELPRLVTLMQGL

-521 KVRTSWHL
+521 KVRTHWGL
-529 TVAALAAAAG
+529 TVAALAGAAA

-559 HFVIQMATAAQGTS
+559 HFVIQMTAAAQGTS
-573 VGDVVATGVRISNEL
+573 VGDISATGVRISNEL
-588 LKLPFI
+588 LKLPFV
-594 RAVGHQIG
+594 RSVGHQIG

-616 EFHVELTGEHEETET
+616 EFHVELTSEHDETET

-641 ENFPEVRTEA
+641 EHFPEVRTEA

-668 QVVINLIGTS
+668 QVVINLTGTEIE
-678 LDTLES
+678 TLES
-684 AAETVQ
+684 SAEVVQ
-690 KVISTVE
+690 KAIAGVE

-705 KTEKVPTIALS
+705 KAAKVPTMAIRLNRT
-716 LDYAALANYGLT
+716 ALANYGLT
-728 VQDALDTMRTAFA
+728 AQDALDNVQTAFA
-741 GATIGQSYVGAQ
+741 GTTIGQTYVGAQ

-762 PDERNRIEQLSNL
+762 PEQRDRIEQLSNL
-775 LVSNAKTRVLL
+775 LVGNSKTTR
-786 GNVASISITDGRS
+786 AA
-799 NIQHEGAQRRVN
+799 AQRCLHR
-811 VNFNG
+811 
-816 SAGRSLRDTVA
+816 R
-827 EVKERVGALKLPAGV
+827 E
-842 YVSYAGQAEEERA
+842 
-855 GQIRLGVL
+855 
-863 TALSIALVVV
+863 
-873 VLTAAFTRRALAVV
+873 RRALHHSARRRAAARQCELQRRIRPLVAGYRRRGERPRRRLAAAGRCLRVLCRSSRGRARRPDPARYPDGAQHRARRHRSDDGIHAPRLGRRPAYQRAVLPHRRHGGDRRQRRRPDARQPRRARHGVRYRRAQLGDDAGACRAPRRPGGPAVV
-887 LLINVPFCLIGGMA
+887 AGDDPYRRRRTVCPGVHDGA
-901 AIVGTGVGLTLGSLV
+901 DGSPRSRTAGPGTWTPRTRDRS
-916 GLATVFGICARNSV
+916 
-930 MMLAHVEHLVDQEGQ
+930 AHGAGD
-945 PWSAQT
+945 
-951 IRIAAAERFAPVFMT
+951 
-966 ALMAALGLVPLAL
+966 
-979 GLGRPGHEIE
+979 LGRTDHRD
-989 APMAIAILGGLTTA
+989 
-1003 TFLNLVVLPEALIR
+1003 LPEPRRAARGADPHARL
-1017 MQGWLGL
+1017 
-1024 TEAGSTRNESA
+1024 AGS
-1035 QTTSRAL
+1035 
-1042 ARNFASRWLGQR
+1042 GQRRRRA